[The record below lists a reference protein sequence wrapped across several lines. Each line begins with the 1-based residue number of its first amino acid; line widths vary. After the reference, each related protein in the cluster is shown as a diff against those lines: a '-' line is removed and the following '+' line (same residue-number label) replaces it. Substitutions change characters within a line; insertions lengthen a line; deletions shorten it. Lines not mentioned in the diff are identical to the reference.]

1 MNMAFLRRNKKVIL
15 SMQFIPMSHFT
26 TVKAILNMEL
36 VSNLTTTSERLLER
50 LTFMVDLYHIMS
62 TTTKR
67 SCFMIIHHT
76 MLRSPHTQ

>member
-36 VSNLTTTSERLLER
+36 VSNLTITSERLHKR
-50 LTFMVDLYHIMS
+50 LTYMAGL
-62 TTTKR
+62 
-67 SCFMIIHHT
+67 
-76 MLRSPHTQ
+76 

>member
-36 VSNLTTTSERLLER
+36 VSNLTITSERLHKR
-50 LTFMVDLYHIMS
+50 LTYMVGLYHIMS

-67 SCFMIIHHT
+67 LCFMIIHHT